1 MFLNAFWELLKEW
14 VVRMHAEDR
23 NDLMMFNDTDLS
35 AKTDEQEN
43 SVCFMSDKFYDMAKC
58 I

>member
-1 MFLNAFWELLKEW
+1 M
-14 VVRMHAEDR
+14 RAEDR
-23 NDLMMFNDTDLS
+23 NDIMTFNDTELS

-43 SVCFMSDKFYDMAKC
+43 RVCFMSDKFYDMAKC